1 MTVPDKTPVKP
12 ELSVVI
18 PALNEAMNIVALID
32 EIAGAVTPVTSAFE
46 IVVVDDGSDDATG
59 DRALGRR
66 KTGVPVRVLRHPRR
80 YGQSAAIRSGVGA
93 ARYPWIATLDGDGQ
107 NDPADIPALLQ
118 SALALEPPGLTG
130 GIRHKRQDGWG
141 KRWGS
146 KLANALRQA
155 MLQDGCPDSGCGLKV
170 FPREAF
176 LRLPYFNAMHR
187 FLPALFRIHGH
198 PTAFQPVNH
207 RPRQGGRSKYGQLK
221 RAGVGLLDLVGV
233 TWLRLRTRV
242 ARAEERRHLTG
253 SDGSD
258 VQSG

>member
-1 MTVPDKTPVKP
+1 MTEPTHLP
-12 ELSVVI
+12 ERPAVSVVI
-18 PALNEAMNIVALID
+18 PALNEAMNIAALID
-32 EIAGAVTPVTSAFE
+32 EIVVAVAPATSAFE
-46 IVVVDDGSDDATG
+46 IIVVDDGSDDDTG
-59 DRALGRR
+59 DRALSHRA
-66 KTGVPVRVLRHPRR
+66 TGAPVRVLRHARR
-80 YGQSAAIRSGVGA
+80 HGQSAAIWSGVGA

-118 SALALEPPGLTG
+118 TALALEPPGLTG
-130 GIRHKRQDGWG
+130 GIRRKRQDSWS
-141 KRWGS
+141 KRWS
-146 KLANALRQA
+146 SRLANALRQSL
-155 MLQDGCPDSGCGLKV
+155 LQDGCPDSGCGLKV

-187 FLPALFRIHGH
+187 FLPALFRIHGS

-207 RPRQGGRSKYGQLK
+207 RPRQGGQSKYGQLK
-221 RAGVGLLDLVGV
+221 RGGVGLLDLIGV